1 MAERKEFKAESRR
14 LLDLMINSIY
24 THKEIFLRELISN
37 ASDALDK
44 YYLYALENGKTPEGL
59 NIRID
64 LDQEKRTLQISDN
77 GIGMSKEELEEN
89 LGTIAKSGSLAF
101 KEQLKKQQEAKE
113 EGSQADDVDIIG
125 QFGVGFYSAFM
136 VADEVTVTSRA
147 VNSEEAWCWASNGA
161 DGYTMEPA
169 ARSDHGTTI
178 TLKLKADDDL
188 ESYSQYLDSYQIQ
201 DLVKR
206 YSDYIRYPIQMEF
219 ETQKLIEETKEQET
233 PEYESVKELRQL
245 NSMVPL
251 WKRAKGDISQ
261 EEFDR
266 FYQDHFYDFQKPLDT
281 VFFSVEGNVSFTAM
295 LFIPARRPENF
306 YSREYKP
313 GLQLYSRGVLIENN
327 NESLLPD
334 YLRFVKGLVDSQD
347 LSLNISREMLQHD
360 HQLRLI
366 RSRIEK
372 KVLAALASLM
382 KKERK
387 QYEAFWK
394 NFGLDLK
401 FGIYNSM
408 GADKDKLQDLLL
420 FYSSIQE
427 EPVSLAEFVAKLP
440 EGTKDI
446 YYVSGSDPKVMDKL
460 PTVAKLKSKDIPVL
474 FLNDEID
481 EFVLQTIGTY
491 EEHAFKNASQ
501 GDLDLD
507 SEEEKKA
514 LQEQSD
520 ENKDL
525 LDLMNESLPD
535 VSQVRLS
542 NRLVND
548 PVMLVAGNGMSFEME
563 RVYKMMAEQSGEEQI
578 PGLQAER
585 ILEINPDNPIWA
597 YLRSEYAAG
606 DKERVKDIAAI
617 LYDQAC
623 LIEGFAI
630 KDPLEYSRKVTELLA
645 GLK

>member
-542 NRLVND
+542 NRLVKD

-585 ILEINPDNPIWA
+585 ILEINPGNPIWA
-597 YLRSEYAAG
+597 YLRSEYATG
-606 DKERVKDIAAI
+606 DKERVKDIAGI